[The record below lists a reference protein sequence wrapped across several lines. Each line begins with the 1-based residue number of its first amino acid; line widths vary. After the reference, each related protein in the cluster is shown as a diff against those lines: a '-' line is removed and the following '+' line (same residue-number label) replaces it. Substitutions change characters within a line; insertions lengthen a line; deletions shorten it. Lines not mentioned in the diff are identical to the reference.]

1 MVHFSIIF
9 SFGLGSFILMIPLVL
24 AIKYQNKKCKCK
36 RKIIVLPGEI
46 VTIPEISYYSDDN
59 SDDNSDNNSNN
70 NSDNE
75 IRSIIL

>member
-9 SFGLGSFILMIPLVL
+9 SFGLASFILMIPLVL

-36 RKIIVLPGEI
+36 RNKIIILPGEI
-46 VTIPEISYYSDDN
+46 ITIPEISFDSYDNSDDN
-59 SDDNSDNNSNN
+59 SDDNDN
-70 NSDNE
+70 DNE

>member
-59 SDDNSDNNSNN
+59 SDDNENNSN
-70 NSDNE
+70 NE

>member
-1 MVHFSIIF
+1 
-9 SFGLGSFILMIPLVL
+9 MIPLVL